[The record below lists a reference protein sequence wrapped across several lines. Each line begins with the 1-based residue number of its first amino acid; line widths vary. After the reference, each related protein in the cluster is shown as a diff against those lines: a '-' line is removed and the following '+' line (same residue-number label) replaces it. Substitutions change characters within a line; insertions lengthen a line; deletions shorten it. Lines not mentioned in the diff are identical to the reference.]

1 MGPSE
6 TSNQLDVVR
15 TPAGKDPI
23 PPFLRVE
30 EQLPTD
36 ELDWQIGQLESEVH
50 RYVGVEPKDFSKA
63 AVRMYKLFRL
73 KGFHEEATHL
83 RDLFDEPATILYRV
97 PSLLHTLQSGPDT
110 EKATIPAKVDELI
123 LTVIQT
129 SGGDKEA
136 AIVAP
141 LLQLRDCIN
150 EEGTLQSDAVGS
162 ARDKVIR
169 LVNDFF
175 YDRLTSVPSL
185 RDYIVKL
192 ELGM

>member
-1 MGPSE
+1 MSPDAGQHERVWRSVHHMGPSE

-36 ELDWQIGQLESEVH
+36 ELDWQIGQLESEVR

-97 PSLLHTLQSGPDT
+97 SSLLHTC
-110 EKATIPAKVDELI
+110 
-123 LTVIQT
+123 
-129 SGGDKEA
+129 
-136 AIVAP
+136 
-141 LLQLRDCIN
+141 LLY
-150 EEGTLQSDAVGS
+150 TSDA
-162 ARDKVIR
+162 AD
-169 LVNDFF
+169 D
-175 YDRLTSVPSL
+175 LT
-185 RDYIVKL
+185 R
-192 ELGM
+192 